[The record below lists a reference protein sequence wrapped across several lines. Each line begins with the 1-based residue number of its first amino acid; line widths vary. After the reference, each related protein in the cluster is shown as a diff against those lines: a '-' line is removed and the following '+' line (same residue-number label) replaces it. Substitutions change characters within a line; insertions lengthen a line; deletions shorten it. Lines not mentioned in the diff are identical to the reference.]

1 MYDSPWKRT
10 SIHSSYVTFLQI
22 HYFSSFSTPAHGDTL
37 PFPLPL
43 PWSCFVSSDECQVF
57 WACSLNGW
65 GLRLASTPET
75 QWSQQR
81 WVILNCVVTG
91 LFFPLPFC
99 SQRIAGEV
107 CCAKWLE
114 CVFSPLP
121 PPSKQKEK
129 TLYCEF
135 C

>member
-1 MYDSPWKRT
+1 MHDSPWKKT
-10 SIHSSYVTFLQI
+10 SISSLLCDLFADPVFFFPSQLV
-22 HYFSSFSTPAHGDTL
+22 PMETL
-37 PFPLPL
+37 FPLPL

-57 WACSLNGW
+57 WACSPNGW

-91 LFFPLPFC
+91 LFFPLRFC

-121 PPSKQKEK
+121 PPLKQKEK
-129 TLYCEF
+129 TLCCEF

>member
-1 MYDSPWKRT
+1 MCDSPWKKT
-10 SIHSSYVTFLQI
+10 SMPSSHVTFLQI
-22 HYFSSFSTPAHGDTL
+22 LFLIPFSTPAHGNTL
-37 PFPLPL
+37 PFPVPL
-43 PWSCFVSSDECQVF
+43 PWSCFAFPDECQVF
-57 WACSLNGW
+57 WACSPNGW
-65 GLRLASTPET
+65 GLRLGSTPET

-81 WVILNCVVTG
+81 WVILNCVVTS
-91 LFFPLPFC
+91 LFFLLPFC

-129 TLYCEF
+129 TLCCEF
-135 C
+135 G